1 MSYLLQFYQESP
13 SKFPHHFPRN
23 RAKYPENDR
32 TGFKGLARGRPVT
45 ERLPRGSSELAV
57 EQLDREESFP
67 GRKVHRNE
75 MTDRE
80 EKQEMEPE
88 PWTAR
93 LMEELNAVRTSP
105 ADYAEH
111 LQELLARFEDDMIF
125 KTASGRRV
133 ISKKGKQ
140 GNAVSMLI

>member
-1 MSYLLQFYQESP
+1 
-13 SKFPHHFPRN
+13 
-23 RAKYPENDR
+23 
-32 TGFKGLARGRPVT
+32 
-45 ERLPRGSSELAV
+45 
-57 EQLDREESFP
+57 
-67 GRKVHRNE
+67 